1 MAIRTPLFTDPTD
14 LGGIEGANNLKEFNS
29 TQIDWLIYQVLMAWA
44 GNPAVSLS
52 TVGSGGTFLP
62 GGMQDTRLQAGAGN
76 THISSFVPQGS
87 CDPVSDV
94 TVNYETM
101 NMSVATIGGVA
112 DTNNLRYPVYYDD
125 GLDKILLEDVNDYV
139 LMEDG
144 DIVKLEEDSY
154 PALQAM
160 SQQDML
166 DTFIYPAID
175 KLTAATTTDEQQGT
189 YFISTVSTSIAGST
203 IVSATPIF
211 RNTLSDTAAYLAA
224 DIPEAQ
230 DQPDPASVDYFL
242 WRIDQ
247 TGTPPAG
254 SEIPVYA
261 VDLAPGFVNIQ
272 DYDSGDWETILSE
285 LVRWCAVNDTNGYK
299 ITYAI
304 NPVSGGVARGSTM
317 INTKLDS
324 SSYNT
329 VQIGADDY
337 RAQMF
342 PAGTETTIGSYT
354 FKIIKY

>member
-261 VDLAPGFVNIQ
+261 VDLAPGFVDIQ

-329 VQIGADDY
+329 LQVGPDDY
-337 RAQMF
+337 RAQIF
-342 PAGTETTIGSYT
+342 PAGTETTIGDYT
-354 FKIIKY
+354 LKIIKF